1 MLMFQIIVDAV
12 FADGGFYIQYDNL
25 KGRDH

>member
-1 MLMFQIIVDAV
+1 MLMFQIIVDVV
-12 FADGGFYIQYDNL
+12 FADDSFYIQYDNL